1 MSKIIQDLSLSDKV
15 HRPALDYYEDPE
27 MLMKVDDSEVTVERY
42 LSPEEKKRMEE
53 AAQLEEERRMAEIA
67 DNWRKRAL
75 DMMMDGRLEAN
86 LEEDLFKVIVGTV
99 IWRWRSGQVIG

>member
-1 MSKIIQDLSLSDKV
+1 
-15 HRPALDYYEDPE
+15 
-27 MLMKVDDSEVTVERY
+27 MKVDDSEVTVERY

-53 AAQLEEERRMAEIA
+53 AAQLEEERRMAEMA

-86 LEEDLFKVIVGTV
+86 LEEDLFKVRNCTCGDLDTEI
-99 IWRWRSGQVIG
+99 RSIDGMKL